1 MILYPRNT
9 MKTRDNP
16 LKMQVEKNVVDIVT
30 IAGTRPEIIK
40 LADLVQLLDGQGN
53 HALIYTGQHYSD
65 NMKSIFFDELKI
77 KPDYDLRCDTSD
89 VATLKEN
96 MLKFL
101 REIRPPHILVYG
113 DTNSSLAGALA
124 AKEVGSTLV
133 HIEAGLRCFDLSVPE
148 ERARIQIDSTSDY
161 LFPPTELARTFL
173 SYEEIEKNVTVTGNL
188 VVDVCR
194 RLAKVADEYGRHY
207 DLPDKYLLLTMHRQ
221 ENVDERDRLEMLR
234 KHLSGIDHKIVFP
247 IHPRTKNNLARYGI
261 TLPPNVIA
269 IEPAGYLEFLYLLKN
284 CRLVMTD
291 SGGVQEE
298 AIVLRRPCVTLRHV
312 SERWETLLLKANVLF
327 PLHRRDPLS
336 NVIETMLD
344 AKIERNPYGEN
355 VARRMLQLI
364 KQITQ

>member
-1 MILYPRNT
+1 ME
-9 MKTRDNP
+9 TRVSL

-89 VATLKEN
+89 VTTLKEN

-124 AKEVGSTLV
+124 AKEVGSTLI

-148 ERARIQIDSTSDY
+148 EKARIKIDSLSDH

-173 SYEEIEKNVTVTGNL
+173 SYEEIKKNVTVTGNL
-188 VVDVCR
+188 VVDVCK
-194 RLAKVADEYGRHY
+194 RLAKAADEYGRNY
-207 DLPDKYLLLTMHRQ
+207 DLPDEYLYDAQ
-221 ENVDERDRLEMLR
+221 AR
-234 KHLSGIDHKIVFP
+234 KCR
-247 IHPRTKNNLARYGI
+247 RT
-261 TLPPNVIA
+261 
-269 IEPAGYLEFLYLLKN
+269 
-284 CRLVMTD
+284 
-291 SGGVQEE
+291 
-298 AIVLRRPCVTLRHV
+298 
-312 SERWETLLLKANVLF
+312 
-327 PLHRRDPLS
+327 
-336 NVIETMLD
+336 
-344 AKIERNPYGEN
+344 
-355 VARRMLQLI
+355 
-364 KQITQ
+364 